1 MRVKEREVQLL
12 RAAAYIRVST
22 IMEKQEDSFEN
33 QKEHFEKLLAKN
45 KQYENA
51 GIYSDYGF
59 SGTSIRNPDIVAED
73 KKLRVAAYCR
83 VSTDDEEQ
91 QTSYTKQKEHYT
103 NFISRNP
110 DWELVDIYAD
120 EGLPGTTTKHRKEFQ
135 RMMQDAEDGKIDLIL
150 TKSISRF
157 ARNTVDTLS
166 WIQRLRNLPNPVQVR
181 FEKEGFESFD
191 FGSEMIL
198 TIMSAFA
205 QAESRSISDNVKWS
219 LMQNFK
225 NGKPTINL
233 NRMIGYDMG
242 ENGEW
247 LINEEQAKTVRE
259 IYNMYLC
266 GVSAHRIAALLND
279 NGTYTINH
287 KNWTAQ
293 SVLDVLRNEK
303 YVGDLTMQKTIT
315 VDMLTHKVVK
325 NKGIA
330 KQFHIKD
337 HHAPIIERSVWDK
350 VQALVERNTFEET
363 RTKTKDRYAVLSN
376 LYCGVCGK
384 PYLRQRYSS
393 KVASLCTDEILCK
406 FGYPILKCAANSK
419 TDEAVKKLKKGNK
432 RCESEYL
439 HECAIY
445 QSFMEKLSQIKS
457 DIKAND
463 DEAEIVKSYYVL
475 CMERAKESNS
485 IFYRDYTEVTKQ
497 IEAVKSSIKE
507 LTDNQMELAEVI
519 GEVGMFGSII
529 SDYES
534 ELKELEKHKEE
545 LITKIILADPY
556 VKQFEYFVDSVS
568 DLPDIPSD
576 NAFLIPFNKAVYLT
590 FIEKGVVNGD
600 VIEYTTRFGIVFKT
614 SGNMRKMADFIDYRK
629 TTPDGKLM
637 IIEEPYQVYDHQL
650 QFRKKKTG

>member
-33 QKEHFEKLLAKN
+33 QKKHFEKLLAKN

-51 GIYSDYGF
+51 GIYSDYGI
-59 SGTSIRNPDIVAED
+59 SGTSIRNPDIVAEG

-120 EGLPGTTTKHRKEFQ
+120 EGLSGTTTKHRKGFQ

-363 RTKTKDRYAVLSN
+363 RTKTKDRYAVLLN

-445 QSFMEKLSQIKS
+445 QSFMEKLYQIKS

-600 VIEYTTRFGIVFKT
+600 VIEYTTKFGIVFKT